1 MQSWLP
7 DLIMQR
13 GNGNVIVI
21 IRVTSIEDSQAN
33 VILDEDNSYI
43 EWHDRDDWGEHH
55 IVLRGKYCRWLMRE
69 CKMKWEYILS
79 WMAWLTQLN
88 NHLNFKEKLVEKHP
102 HSLFKAKT
110 PTLLHFLKDVQS
122 VHIDQHPLEHPLS
135 LCAKWP
141 HQHPQPQAIMSL
153 FKVFALTNHI
163 IYLHKLEC

>member
-1 MQSWLP
+1 
-7 DLIMQR
+7 MQR

-55 IVLRGKYCRWLMRE
+55 IVLRGKYCRWFMRE

-79 WMAWLTQLN
+79 LMAWLIQLN

-122 VHIDQHPLEHPLS
+122 VHIDQHPLEHPPIPACKVATS
-135 LCAKWP
+135 TSTTTSHYVFIQSIRINKP
-141 HQHPQPQAIMSL
+141 HHL
-153 FKVFALTNHI
+153 LT
-163 IYLHKLEC
+163 